1 MQKVE
6 SSVNVRP
13 VGQASALNITLVFEP
28 SNRFAETVPLDPFD
42 NKSCCHWVAEKF
54 CDPVV

>member
-1 MQKVE
+1 MQKVA

-42 NKSCCHWVAEKF
+42 SRSCCHWVAEKF
-54 CDPVV
+54 